1 MRLKPFI
8 FVLFLLPASG
18 CFVFQKSSENVPK
31 PQMVLIK
38 GGSFK
43 MGDVYGDDNPDAL
56 PVHSVTLSNFKIGQ
70 YEVTYRQYDA
80 FARRTGRPLPPA
92 DSLGRGNR
100 AVVYIDWNDARAF
113 CRFHGGRL
121 PTEQEW
127 EYAARSGG
135 KKVKFAGTNS
145 VDSLHAYAFIESNS
159 AAHSFPVGL
168 KKPNAAG
175 LYDMSGNVLE
185 WIGAYYPLYPK
196 EGEKPE
202 WADLN
207 KPGVRIL
214 RGGSF
219 AEPANIASTYW
230 RVGMLMD
237 AKAPDVGFRC
247 VDPLE

>member
-1 MRLKPFI
+1 
-8 FVLFLLPASG
+8 
-18 CFVFQKSSENVPK
+18 
-31 PQMVLIK
+31 
-38 GGSFK
+38 
-43 MGDVYGDDNPDAL
+43 MGDIYKGRNSDAL
-56 PVHSVTLSNFKIGQ
+56 PVHSVTLPDFEIGK

-80 FARRTGRPLPPA
+80 FARRTGRTLPPA

-100 AVVYIDWNDARAF
+100 AVVYVDWKNAGAF
-113 CRFHGGRL
+113 CRFHGWRL

-145 VDSLHAYAFIESNS
+145 IDSLHIYAFIKSNS
-159 AAHSFPVGL
+159 APHSFQVGL

-185 WIGAYYPLYPK
+185 WIGAYYQFYPE
-196 EGEKPE
+196 EGEKPK
-202 WADLN
+202 WNDMGQ
-207 KPGVRIL
+207 PGVRIL

-219 AEPANIASTYW
+219 REPANIATTYW

-237 AKAPDVGFRC
+237 ARAHDVGFRC